1 MNFQLLFLAIS
12 WVVSSPTAETVKT
25 TYETIVKTME
35 ASVSSFKCH
44 VMSCQH
50 LNILGFEPLHNI
62 ETDRIGLCFE

>member
-44 VMSCQH
+44 VLLASQH
-50 LNILGFEPLHNI
+50 SRF
-62 ETDRIGLCFE
+62 

>member
-35 ASVSSFKCH
+35 ASVSSFEYH
-44 VMSCQH
+44 VLLASQH
-50 LNILGFEPLHNI
+50 SRF
-62 ETDRIGLCFE
+62 